1 MSEDKSDTPAAA
13 KRTNARDERLK
24 AELRA
29 NLARRKQQTRARR
42 EGAEDAR
49 PGALLSQSPED
60 EAPGAAISPNSS
72 R

>member
-1 MSEDKSDTPAAA
+1 MSEDKSDNQAAA
-13 KRTNARDERLK
+13 KRANGRAERLK

-49 PGALLSQSPED
+49 PGALLSQPSD
-60 EAPGAAISPNSS
+60 DDAPGAAISPNSS